1 MSVVDDCGDV
11 HIRCESRLTRT
22 SKITSLAIARRAG
35 MLPSVTA
42 VRDVTSEWLGE
53 RTLSYHS
60 MGINCDGEEELD
72 EQGRRNREPCQL

>member
-1 MSVVDDCGDV
+1 
-11 HIRCESRLTRT
+11 
-22 SKITSLAIARRAG
+22 